1 MDPERDFVL
10 RQARFIDDNRRSIT
24 VVVNERGVCLPRAL
38 VTIDQDVCFGDLV
51 DVVLPKWLAR
61 EKGLIDG

>member
-1 MDPERDFVL
+1 MDQDRDYL
-10 RQARFIDDNRRSIT
+10 QRDARFIGDSVHSIT
-24 VVVNERGVCLPRAL
+24 IVVAERGICLPRAL

-61 EKGLIDG
+61 EKGLI